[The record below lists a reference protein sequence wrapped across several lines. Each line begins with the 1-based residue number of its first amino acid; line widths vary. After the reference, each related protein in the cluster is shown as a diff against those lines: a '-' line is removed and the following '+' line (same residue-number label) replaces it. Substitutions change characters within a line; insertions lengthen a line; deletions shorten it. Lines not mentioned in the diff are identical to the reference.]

1 MTTLPAD
8 ANGPPLLVVLE
19 AAEDAAGE
27 LVRGWL
33 EDGVPA
39 AASSGAVPADAP
51 PVAAEE
57 LAVRLALVAVGACRA
72 AGDAV
77 RVAIP
82 PGEPALHAVL
92 QSCVS
97 VCQRLAEVTARDLAD
112 LPVARVVARTSL
124 AAVDAC
130 REALTLLQRTPL
142 AERATS
148 AEAGGGVARRAARR
162 PDGGRWFY
170 VDRRWVGRVSP
181 PTGRRE
187 TNPRRTPTPWTGP
200 GSPPLPGPAS
210 RRDAYGD
217 AHGGKAPATSGPT
230 VGFGV
235 GKASGDGHGTGAPG
249 GTEVS
254 APVVVVCDA
263 DPDTG
268 ERLPDV
274 PPGVGVVDAGRAVA
288 FVRAQQP
295 RTVVVALDTDAL
307 ADQPLLARLRAVA
320 PGAALVIVAPRDAAE
335 QVPAVVAAL
344 GRRRSGSSAR
354 ATSDPPP
361 TLQRGSHAGR
371 TGMRGATDAR
381 VFVRELLESWH
392 CDGLVQD
399 AELVASELVTNAV
412 LHAGGPVEVALV
424 LAPDSL
430 RIEVRDMSRATPELL
445 DASRHRRGGH
455 GLRILTHV
463 ASSWGVQP
471 TADGKVVWAELA
483 R

>member
-97 VCQRLAEVTARDLAD
+97 VCQRLAEVTARDLAG

-148 AEAGGGVARRAARR
+148 AEAGGSSLDEPRGDSMA
-162 PDGGRWFY
+162 DGG
-170 VDRRWVGRVSP
+170 S
-181 PTGRRE
+181 
-187 TNPRRTPTPWTGP
+187 
-200 GSPPLPGPAS
+200 
-210 RRDAYGD
+210 
-217 AHGGKAPATSGPT
+217 TST
-230 VGFGV
+230 D
-235 GKASGDGHGTGAPG
+235 DG
-249 GTEVS
+249 
-254 APVVVVCDA
+254 
-263 DPDTG
+263 
-268 ERLPDV
+268 
-274 PPGVGVVDAGRAVA
+274 
-288 FVRAQQP
+288 
-295 RTVVVALDTDAL
+295 
-307 ADQPLLARLRAVA
+307 
-320 PGAALVIVAPRDAAE
+320 
-335 QVPAVVAAL
+335 
-344 GRRRSGSSAR
+344 
-354 ATSDPPP
+354 
-361 TLQRGSHAGR
+361 
-371 TGMRGATDAR
+371 
-381 VFVRELLESWH
+381 
-392 CDGLVQD
+392 
-399 AELVASELVTNAV
+399 
-412 LHAGGPVEVALV
+412 
-424 LAPDSL
+424 
-430 RIEVRDMSRATPELL
+430 
-445 DASRHRRGGH
+445 
-455 GLRILTHV
+455 
-463 ASSWGVQP
+463 
-471 TADGKVVWAELA
+471 
-483 R
+483 